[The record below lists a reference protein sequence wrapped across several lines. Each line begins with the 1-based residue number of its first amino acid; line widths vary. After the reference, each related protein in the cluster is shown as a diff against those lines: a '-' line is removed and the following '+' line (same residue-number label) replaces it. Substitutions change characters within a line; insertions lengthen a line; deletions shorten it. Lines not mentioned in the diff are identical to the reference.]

1 LNHLVDKHTL
11 IWYVLADP
19 RLSAIARASIKDPA
33 NEIMVSPA
41 SFWEIAIKVSKGKL
55 GLNQPYG
62 NFIDLCLNQYGFRS
76 LAIEPAHTTLLASMP
91 FPRGHKD
98 PFDRLLI
105 AQAIV
110 EGLPIIGADAAFD
123 AYPVRRIG

>member
-1 LNHLVDKHTL
+1 MNLLLDTHTL
-11 IWYVLADP
+11 IWFVLADP
-19 RLSAIARASIKDPA
+19 LLSVIARALIEDPN

-55 GLNQPYG
+55 ALNQPYG
-62 NFIDLCLNQYGFRS
+62 NFIDLCLNQYGFRG
-76 LAIEPAHTTLLASMP
+76 LPIGPAHTTQLATLP
-91 FPRGHKD
+91 FPPGHKD

-110 EGLPIIGADAAFD
+110 ENIPIISVDGAYDH
-123 AYPVRRIG
+123 YPVRRIW